1 MPAAKVTAC
10 CSAMPTSKVR
20 LGKRLPKRSTPVPP
34 GIAAVIAQTVR
45 SCAAMSMSE
54 SAKTAVY
61 EGVFEAPT
69 AFLPVATS
77 NLGTPWYLSDAASAG
92 G

>member
-1 MPAAKVTAC
+1 M
-10 CSAMPTSKVR
+10 
-20 LGKRLPKRSTPVPP
+20 
-34 GIAAVIAQTVR
+34 AQTER
-45 SCAAMSMSE
+45 SLAAMSMSV

-61 EGVFEAPT
+61 EGVLDEED
-69 AFLPVATS
+69 AFLPDATS